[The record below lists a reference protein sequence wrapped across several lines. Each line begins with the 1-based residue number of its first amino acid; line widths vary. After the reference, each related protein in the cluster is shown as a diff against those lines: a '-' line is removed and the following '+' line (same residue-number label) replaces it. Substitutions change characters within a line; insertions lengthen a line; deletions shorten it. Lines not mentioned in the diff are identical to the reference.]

1 MVKYDLFVFA
11 SGKKLMIKYLLGAIL
26 ALAVIGGAFKYE
38 SNDTSWQL
46 IILKKEALNS
56 VTNGAIRIYKL
67 FPDIKSLFSDSDL
80 ADTAEIILE
89 D

>member
-1 MVKYDLFVFA
+1 
-11 SGKKLMIKYLLGAIL
+11 MIKYLLGAIL
-26 ALAVIGGAFKYE
+26 ALAIIGGAFKDE
-38 SNDTSWQL
+38 SNDTRWQL
-46 IILKKEALNS
+46 IILKEEALNS

-80 ADTAEIILE
+80 ADTSEIILE